1 MNKGSTVGWEGWH
14 STRAVWNLSQ
24 SRAVA
29 RMAGLKLSLVQALSL
44 QLSDSVTS
52 TLSAS
57 VSFREHR
64 VRVLT
69 CSQVRGSVRDAESRC
84 ASQESVKGCGDG
96 RFPGQSCEADRRPG
110 WGPPSCGCA
119 PRWKQLPISSHR
131 HSGWKK
137 VVIQV
142 KQVYRLRWYQVVVRG
157 GAAGGRVTCEL
168 GDGPFLI
175 RQKKW

>member
-57 VSFREHR
+57 VSFHEHW

-96 RFPGQSCEADRRPG
+96 RFPVLGSYSNIKPFGYLHIHITQITCVTTSLSNSLLFHLSSLWNG
-110 WGPPSCGCA
+110 WIIIIPSD
-119 PRWKQLPISSHR
+119 L
-131 HSGWKK
+131 
-137 VVIQV
+137 
-142 KQVYRLRWYQVVVRG
+142 
-157 GAAGGRVTCEL
+157 
-168 GDGPFLI
+168 
-175 RQKKW
+175 